1 LLGKIWAIEEL
12 LDDNSQDLKL
22 EGNEVDRGEEEEE
35 GAMTN
40 ESASEHIEEE
50 DLISGEEKVELRKPK
65 GR

>member
-35 GAMTN
+35 GVMTN

-50 DLISGEEKVELRKPK
+50 DLISGEEKVEVEET
-65 GR
+65 

>member
-1 LLGKIWAIEEL
+1 MLGKIWAIEEL

-35 GAMTN
+35 GVMTN

-50 DLISGEEKVELRKPK
+50 DLISGEEKVEVEET
-65 GR
+65 

>member
-1 LLGKIWAIEEL
+1 MLGKIWAIEEL

-40 ESASEHIEEE
+40 EFASEHIEEE
-50 DLISGEEKVELRKPK
+50 DLISGEEKVEVEET
-65 GR
+65 